1 MSSDS
6 GTRCSCSG
14 STAGALFQVAVRDD
28 AATGFSEAREGA
40 GDGIPPAPL
49 LFLQRFASRAAASA
63 KARGKAR
70 WYIDALLKVPWW
82 RFREQNAEGQYHNFV
97 KKAII
102 NAKIIPTGSQRG
114 IAETAWWMRSRSRPR
129 GVRSARLRELHG
141 GGGSVSGVQVRQI
154 KTLALTGPDEATFIT
169 YQISTNSGRA
179 GSGQLD

>member
-1 MSSDS
+1 VI
-6 GTRCSCSG
+6 RAPAAPA
-14 STAGALFQVAVRDD
+14 AG
-28 AATGFSEAREGA
+28 
-40 GDGIPPAPL
+40 
-49 LFLQRFASRAAASA
+49 LQRELSFKLQCATTRRRASQRLARARATASRLLPSCFCNEFASRAAASA